1 MVTIKDIAKY
11 TELSPSTVSIVL
23 RGLGKKRNISES
35 TINKVTEAAVKLG
48 YTPNMQSKL
57 LRSNL
62 PNLPVITLF
71 WDASAKQDTLSRFLA
86 GLQDSLDRHDYN
98 YGLLINPYRIGHL
111 DEAITQRTLTGSN
124 GIIICN
130 ASENDMEY
138 LEQNDFPI
146 PIVLYNR
153 YSKKYPTVTMND
165 EEIGK
170 IPAEVFLRHSKKHP
184 ALLTSK
190 ATFNG
195 MNIRE
200 NVFKYTLNESGINI
214 LEKIE
219 VTDTLEGGYQG
230 ALRLLNSSTLPD
242 CLFCTSDNIAFGA
255 LKAFNE
261 RQILIPQQLE
271 IISVGNGMKQHEEYS
286 IPSLSVVGL
295 PIEQM
300 ADACLT
306 RISRAITAFDTTPDM
321 QQFHVEYISRSSSLV

>member
-35 TINKVTEAAVKLG
+35 SIKKVQEAAVKLG

-62 PNLPVITLF
+62 PNMPVITIF
-71 WDASAKQDTLSRFLA
+71 WDASARQDTLSRFLS
-86 GLQDSLDRHDYN
+86 GLQSSIIKHGYK
-98 YGLLINPYRIGHL
+98 YGLNINPYNTSHL
-111 DEAITQRTLTGSN
+111 KEAITQRTLTSSN

-138 LEQNDFPI
+138 LDSNDFPI

-153 YSKKYPTVTMND
+153 YSEKYPTVNMDDN
-165 EEIGK
+165 EIGV
-170 IPAEVFLRHSKKHP
+170 IPAEVFARHEKKHP
-184 ALLTSK
+184 CILGSV

-195 MNIRE
+195 MHIRE
-200 NVFKYTLNESGINI
+200 NVFRFKMNEFGITDI
-214 LEKIE
+214 GKIE
-219 VTDTLEGGYQG
+219 VQDSLAGGYMG
-230 ALRLLNSSTLPD
+230 ALEISKKKELPD
-242 CLFCTSDNIAFGA
+242 CVLCTSDNIAFGA
-255 LKAFNE
+255 LKGFFENGIKIPE
-261 RQILIPQQLE
+261 DLELIS
-271 IISVGNGMKQHEEYS
+271 IGNGLKDHEEYA

-295 PIEQM
+295 PIEEM

-306 RISRAITAFDTTPDM
+306 RVARAITEFDLTPDR
-321 QQFHVEYISRSSSLV
+321 QQFHVEYISRKSSPV